1 MEEQRID
8 ELPAEGRVDEDGL
21 LVLFRHEDTLHARKR
36 GVPKS
41 MPKPR
46 TWDVYGCM
54 CNCVCSVGERITVRP
69 LLTSAFTKTSLDRT
83 SSFFCS
89 SPCIFFLGWLLN
101 VNDEQLE
108 QVN

>member
-1 MEEQRID
+1 MVEQRID

-36 GVPKS
+36 RVPKS

-54 CNCVCSVGERITVRP
+54 CM
-69 LLTSAFTKTSLDRT
+69 
-83 SSFFCS
+83 
-89 SPCIFFLGWLLN
+89 
-101 VNDEQLE
+101 
-108 QVN
+108 